1 VRPRQVIP
9 VVLVVAL
16 TVAGFFVA
24 RLLGE
29 RDARRDSVHRAEV
42 AAAQIR
48 GRVEQGTSLAE
59 GLRRLMVGVPG
70 SGVTGD
76 EFASNA
82 SRWLSPAG
90 FPAAA
95 WVEQVPASQRAAYER
110 RTGHPIVTRDQQGR
124 ITPVGSRSSYLPTT
138 LVSGIAPMS
147 VPGIDLGGEPGMA
160 AALTRAGRLYD
171 AGATPQAT
179 LPDGTKG
186 LFLIK
191 VAPRITSGVVE
202 PGFVVVFV
210 PELWL
215 RAAATDTSA
224 LQLTVG
230 GASTADHEGAASVR
244 VAFTEGGQRF
254 EVGVQLGSVQGAA
267 TVLPWIILAAG
278 LVFAVLAGA
287 LGVNAARRARAQREL
302 DRIFT
307 LSADL
312 ITVADFDGHFTR
324 VNPAVEQVLGYTREE
339 VLARPYLDLVHPDDR
354 DRTAAEAAAL
364 SQGKTTTSFENRY
377 VRKDGSPRVLEWTS
391 TPVVEERL
399 MYAVARDVTERRQA
413 EAELERLAGEQ
424 TALRRVATLVAGG
437 ASPEEV
443 FAAVTEEAGRLLP
456 VDHASLVRYE
466 PDSAITTVAAWS
478 RTGNPFPPVGS
489 QWTLHGKNIGT
500 LVFLTGRP
508 ARIDSYADAS
518 GALGVASRDAGIGSS
533 VGTPILIEG
542 RLWGTMNAGSRL
554 ERPLPPDAEARLAG
568 FTELLATAI
577 ANAESR
583 AALARLAEEQAA
595 LRRVATLVARAAAPE
610 EVFAAVTEE
619 VGRLLSAGHV
629 GLGRYESDDTMTT
642 VATWGSTGKRC
653 RAGSRHP
660 LGGHNLGTL
669 MFETGRPAR
678 IDSYADSSSGPL
690 AAAIRETGLRSAVG
704 APVIVEGRLWGLLTA
719 GSILDRPLPADT
731 EARLAS
737 FTELLAT
744 AVANAAS
751 RAALAASRARI
762 VAAADETRRRI
773 ERDLHDGTQ
782 QQLVSLI
789 LNLRAARAAVPP
801 QTGELQDDL
810 SHIAEGMAGVLEE
823 LREISRGIHPAILSQ
838 GGLGHA
844 LKTLARRSAV
854 PVELDLRAERRAPGP
869 VEVAVY
875 YAVAEALTNAV
886 KHARAS
892 VVHVELDTHDEI
904 LRLAIHDDGIGGA
917 DSAQGSGLAGLS
929 DRIEALGGTLK
940 VASPADRGTTL
951 LIEIPVEGRSST
963 GVPEP

>member
-1 VRPRQVIP
+1 M
-9 VVLVVAL
+9 LVVAL

-59 GLRRLMVGVPG
+59 GLRRLIVGVPG
-70 SGVTGD
+70 TGVTGD

-90 FPAAA
+90 LPAAA
-95 WVEQVPASQRAAYER
+95 WVEQVSASQRAAYER
-110 RTGHPIVTRDQQGR
+110 RTGHPIVTRDRQGR
-124 ITPVGSRSSYLPTT
+124 LTPVGSRSSYLPAT

-147 VPGIDLGGEPGMA
+147 VPGIDLGGEPGIA

-215 RAAATDTSA
+215 RAAADTPA

-230 GASTADHEGAASVR
+230 GASTAGHEGAASVR

-254 EVGVQLGSVQGAA
+254 EVGVPIGSVQGAA

-302 DRIFT
+302 ERIFT

-354 DRTAAEAAAL
+354 ERTAAEAAAL

-391 TPVVEERL
+391 TPVVKERL
-399 MYAVARDVTERRQA
+399 MYAMARDVTERRQA

-424 TALRRVATLVAGG
+424 AALRRVATLVARG
-437 ASPEEV
+437 ASPEEL
-443 FAAVTEEAGRLLP
+443 FAAVTEEAGRLL
-456 VDHASLVRYE
+456 
-466 PDSAITTVAAWS
+466 
-478 RTGNPFPPVGS
+478 
-489 QWTLHGKNIGT
+489 
-500 LVFLTGRP
+500 
-508 ARIDSYADAS
+508 
-518 GALGVASRDAGIGSS
+518 S
-533 VGTPILIEG
+533 V
-542 RLWGTMNAGSRL
+542 
-554 ERPLPPDAEARLAG
+554 
-568 FTELLATAI
+568 
-577 ANAESR
+577 
-583 AALARLAEEQAA
+583 
-595 LRRVATLVARAAAPE
+595 
-610 EVFAAVTEE
+610 
-619 VGRLLSAGHV
+619 GHV
-629 GLGRYESDDTMTT
+629 GLGRYESDGTMTT
-642 VATWGSTGKRC
+642 VATWGRASKRFH
-653 RAGSRHP
+653 AGSRHI

-669 MFETGRPAR
+669 VFDTGRPAR

-690 AAAIRETGLRSAVG
+690 AAAIRETDLGSAAG

-719 GSILDRPLPADT
+719 GSILDRSLPADT

-744 AVANAAS
+744 AVANAAG
-751 RAALAASRARI
+751 RAALAASRARV

-789 LNLRAARAAVPP
+789 LNLRAARAVVPP
-801 QTGELQDDL
+801 QIGELQDHL
-810 SHIAEGMAGVLEE
+810 SHIAEGLAGVLEA
-823 LREISRGIHPAILSQ
+823 LQEISRGIHPAILSQ
-838 GGLGHA
+838 GGLGPA

-854 PVELDLRAERRAPGP
+854 PVELDLRAGRRPPEP

-892 VVHVELDTHDEI
+892 VVQVELDTHGEI
-904 LRLAIHDDGIGGA
+904 LRLTIRDDGIGGA
-917 DSAQGSGLAGLS
+917 DPGQGSGLVGLS

-940 VASPADRGTTL
+940 VASPARRGTTL
-951 LIEIPVEGRSST
+951 LIEIPVESRSST
-963 GVPEP
+963 AAPEP